1 MSKSKRVVQPVLIV
15 KQNIRVSAV
24 GPQEYAP
31 LVFPLVSYIS
41 IQPSSK
47 ALRALAVM
55 TAKGLQGLQ
64 NQLACFIKRGDAF
77 GVVCHGHI
85 HIVHFHAVKSQ
96 GTLAQGQHTYAYRAE
111 RRVRRL

>member
-1 MSKSKRVVQPVLIV
+1 
-15 KQNIRVSAV
+15 
-24 GPQEYAP
+24 
-31 LVFPLVSYIS
+31 
-41 IQPSSK
+41 
-47 ALRALAVM
+47 M

-96 GTLAQGQHTYAYRAE
+96 GTLAQGNILMHIGQSVVYGAYKE
-111 RRVRRL
+111 SYTL